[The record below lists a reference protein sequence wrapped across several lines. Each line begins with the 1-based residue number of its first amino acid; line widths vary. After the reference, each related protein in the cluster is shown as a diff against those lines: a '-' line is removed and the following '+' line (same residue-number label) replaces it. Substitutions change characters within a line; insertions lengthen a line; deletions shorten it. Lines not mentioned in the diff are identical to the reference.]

1 MSNFLRICGVYVM
14 YILVGTFVH
23 IYMSIKTLPIY
34 YKRFIT
40 GKDDILPGIGGYQL
54 PFQEIRLV
62 VTR

>member
-1 MSNFLRICGVYVM
+1 M